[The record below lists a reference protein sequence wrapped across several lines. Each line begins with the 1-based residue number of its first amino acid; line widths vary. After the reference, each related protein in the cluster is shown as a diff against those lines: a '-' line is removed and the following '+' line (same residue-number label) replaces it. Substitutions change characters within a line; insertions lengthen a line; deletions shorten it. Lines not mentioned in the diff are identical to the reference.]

1 MKKGKIVN
9 SVFPN
14 LKIELLKVIEN
25 QNQGILQT
33 DIYKLYDVVLKEHIQ
48 KELYYMEKM
57 ELLNEKNKD
66 ELFLLLKIN

>member
-33 DIYKLYDVVLKEHIQ
+33 DIY
-48 KELYYMEKM
+48 
-57 ELLNEKNKD
+57 
-66 ELFLLLKIN
+66 

>member
-48 KELYYMEKM
+48 KELYYMEK
-57 ELLNEKNKD
+57 NRV
-66 ELFLLLKIN
+66 I